1 MRPRV
6 VAKAQPVA
14 IQPQPDD
21 EIYLDE
27 ADVPQEI
34 EIDQS
39 ETEPGGF
46 SGPIRTD
53 QHAQLAGAIVNG
65 TKALKQKDASSLLS
79 NLQTLGKMGATPRE
93 QTLDLIKQW
102 ARDYARIS
110 GKKASIPEGPGYGPT
125 YWRIELAPGETVR
138 ASNEYFS
145 GMISEVTIVP
155 LAGEDVALTVAG
167 RRNKSVCNVTATE
180 GQMKTCE
187 WTPKFSAA
195 FNSTI
200 TNQGKSSAIVYVIFT

>member
-1 MRPRV
+1 MRPQV
-6 VAKAQPVA
+6 VGKAQPVA
-14 IQPQPDD
+14 SQSQLDD

-65 TKALKQKDASSLLS
+65 TKALKQKDASTLLA
-79 NLQTLGKMGATPRE
+79 NVQTLAKMGATPRE
-93 QTLDLIKQW
+93 QTPDLIKQW

-125 YWRIELAPGETVR
+125 YWRVELAPGETVR

-155 LAGEDVALTVAG
+155 RAFACRRGCRVDGSRTTQQERLQCDGNRRLSSSDENMRMDAKIFG
-167 RRNKSVCNVTATE
+167 RL
-180 GQMKTCE
+180 
-187 WTPKFSAA
+187 
-195 FNSTI
+195 
-200 TNQGKSSAIVYVIFT
+200 